1 MAAAQSVK
9 AALNLLLEIEI
20 MPEEAGKAFVDQVR
34 AIAAEAAP
42 ARPEDEL
49 EALRLRVHAILTK
62 ELKYA
67 EVDWHGE
74 RDLDFA
80 VEEASYRFRFDPRE
94 PRYIS
99 IIGVAAGSF
108 TDEASRLRALQAA
121 SATSHA
127 VKVAKVVV
135 LRMDDGVWI
144 AGTSVEAVLPSFDID
159 KPFVRRLVILL
170 RHAATEFSRRYAEL
184 ADP

>member
-1 MAAAQSVK
+1 MS
-9 AALNLLLEIEI
+9 
-20 MPEEAGKAFVDQVR
+20 EEAGKAFVDQVR

-49 EALRLRVHAILTK
+49 EAFRLRVHAILSK

-67 EVDWHGE
+67 EVEWNDQ

-80 VEEASYRFRFDPRE
+80 VEDGSYRFQFDPRE

-99 IIGVAAGSF
+99 ILGRAPGRFS
-108 TDEASRLRALQAA
+108 DEASRVRALQAA
-121 SATSHA
+121 SMTSHV

-135 LRMDDGVWI
+135 LKVDDNAWI
-144 AGTSVEAVLPSFDID
+144 AGTSVEAVLPSFDVD
-159 KPFVRRLVILL
+159 KAYIKRLVSLV
-170 RHAATEFSRRYAEL
+170 RHAGTDFFKRYEEL
-184 ADP
+184 AAP